1 MCRLV
6 SVESQ
11 PAVVAM
17 AEVIE
22 MLGLSKARVV
32 QLIASS
38 GFPEPMAVIKAGKI
52 WSYEDVKTWAES
64 GGRAVHPI
72 PPR

>member
-6 SVESQ
+6 GVESQ

-17 AEVIE
+17 AELID

-32 QLIASS
+32 QLIAAP
-38 GFPEPMAVIKAGKI
+38 GFPEPLAVIKAGKV

-64 GGRAVHPI
+64 GGRTVRPI